1 MNTPFRDPPS
11 RDPLDDLLAE
21 LPRDVRPSRD
31 LWQGIKAEIAAD
43 APRTARPLYQQRWLQ
58 LAATVVLVVGS
69 SLITYLVV
77 QRSMEA
83 QVQQQV
89 AQARREATQQMDPV
103 LKAMPVRFD
112 GHEGLGKSYE
122 DARAQLDAE
131 YAKRIQNLPPV
142 VRAKVERDIADLR
155 RSAREISATLARY
168 PSDPL
173 LQDLLVSTYQREI
186 QLLSEVNTMAASTA
200 AGTDL

>member
-1 MNTPFRDPPS
+1 MNSPS
-11 RDPLDDLLAE
+11 RDPLDQLLVE
-21 LPRDVRPSRD
+21 LPRDVTPSRD
-31 LWQGIKAEIAAD
+31 LWPEIRAEIATEAH
-43 APRTARPLYQQRWLQ
+43 TTFSPLHTQRWFQ
-58 LAATVVLVVGS
+58 LAAAVVLVVAS
-69 SLITYLVV
+69 SVITFFVV
-77 QRSMEA
+77 QGSMRD
-83 QVQQQV
+83 QIQQQV
-89 AQARREATQQMDPV
+89 VQARTEVTQQMNPV
-103 LKAMPVRFD
+103 LQAMPVRFD

-122 DARAQLDAE
+122 VARAELDAE

-155 RSAREISATLARY
+155 RSAREISQTLAQY

-186 QLLSEVNTMAASTA
+186 QLLSEINTMAASTA

>member
-1 MNTPFRDPPS
+1 MNTPS
-11 RDPLDDLLAE
+11 HDPLDSLLAE

-31 LWQGIKAEIAAD
+31 LWAGIKAEIATD
-43 APRTARPLYQQRWLQ
+43 APQARPMYQQRWMQ
-58 LAATVVLVVGS
+58 LAAAVVLVVGS
-69 SLITYLVV
+69 SLVTYTIV
-77 QRSMEA
+77 QRSMETQANDRVA
-83 QVQQQV
+83 QVRTEV
-89 AQARREATQQMDPV
+89 TQQMQPV
-103 LKAMPVRFD
+103 LPAMPVSFG

-122 DARAQLDAE
+122 ETRAQLDAE
-131 YAKRIQNLPPV
+131 YAKRIQNLPPL

-155 RSAREISATLARY
+155 RSAREISATLAQY

>member
-1 MNTPFRDPPS
+1 MNTPS
-11 RDPLDDLLAE
+11 RDPLDTLLAE

-31 LWQGIKAEIAAD
+31 LWAGIQAEIAVD
-43 APRTARPLYQQRWLQ
+43 APKAQPMYRQRWMQ
-58 LAATVVLVVGS
+58 LAAAVVLVVGS
-69 SLITYLVV
+69 SLITYTIV
-77 QRSMEA
+77 QRSMQE
-83 QVQQQV
+83 QMQKQV
-89 AQARREATQQMDPV
+89 ADARSEVTQQMSPV
-103 LKAMPVRFD
+103 LTAMPVRFD

-122 DARAQLDAE
+122 EARAALDAE

-155 RSAREISATLARY
+155 RSAREISATLAQY

-186 QLLSEVNTMAASTA
+186 QLLSEVNSMAASTA

>member
-1 MNTPFRDPPS
+1 MNTP
-11 RDPLDDLLAE
+11 DPLDSMFAE
-21 LPRDVRPSRD
+21 LPREVQPSRD
-31 LWQGIKAEIAAD
+31 LWRGIKAEIAAD
-43 APRTARPLYQQRWLQ
+43 APRAARPLHMQRWFQ
-58 LAATVVLVVGS
+58 LAAAVVLIVGS
-69 SLITYLVV
+69 SVVTFFVV
-77 QRSMEA
+77 QSSMQAEMQA
-83 QVQQQV
+83 QVV
-89 AQARREATQQMDPV
+89 LARSAVTRQMEPV

-122 DARAQLDAE
+122 EARAQLDAE
-131 YAKRIQNLPPV
+131 YAKHIQNLPPV

-155 RSAREISATLARY
+155 RSAREMSATLARY

-186 QLLSEVNTMAASTA
+186 QMLSDVNAMAASSA

>member
-1 MNTPFRDPPS
+1 MNTPA
-11 RDPLDDLLAE
+11 RDPLDSMLAE
-21 LPRDVRPSRD
+21 LPREVQPSRD
-31 LWQGIKAEIAAD
+31 LWQAIKTEIAVEP
-43 APRTARPLYQQRWLQ
+43 PRAARPLHMQRWLQ
-58 LAATVVLVVGS
+58 LAAAVVLVVGS
-69 SLITYLVV
+69 SIITFIVV
-77 QRSMEA
+77 QSSM
-83 QVQQQV
+83 QKQMQQQV
-89 AQARREATQQMDPV
+89 VQARKDVTQAMEPV

-122 DARAQLDAE
+122 EARAQLDAE
-131 YAKRIQNLPPV
+131 YAKRIQNLPPL

-155 RSAREISATLARY
+155 RSAREISATLAQY

-186 QLLSEVNTMAASTA
+186 QMLSDVNTMAAATA